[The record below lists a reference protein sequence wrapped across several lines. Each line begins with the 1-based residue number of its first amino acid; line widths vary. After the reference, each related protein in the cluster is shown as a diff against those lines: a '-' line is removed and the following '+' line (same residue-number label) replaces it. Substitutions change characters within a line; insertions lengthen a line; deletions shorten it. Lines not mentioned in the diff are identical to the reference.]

1 VERTDEQLA
10 SASQDGDTRAFG
22 ILVERLRAPL
32 IGYATGLLGGQED
45 AEELAQEAFLIA
57 WQKIAGLR
65 EPARVNAWICR
76 IAHNLAVK
84 RPKRIR
90 TQPLREDPPM
100 GSGPKP
106 QPRLLGLL
114 AAVARLSE
122 PHREVISRKHFAG
135 HSGEEIARQLGI
147 PVGTVKSRLSRA
159 YAELR
164 TMLVEQENS
173 EST

>member
-1 VERTDEQLA
+1 MQRTDEQLA
-10 SASQDGDTRAFG
+10 SASQQGDTRAFG

-32 IGYATGLLGGQED
+32 IGYVTGLLGRRED
-45 AEELAQEAFLIA
+45 AEELAQETFLIA

-65 EPARVNAWICR
+65 APARVNTWIYR

-84 RPKRIR
+84 RPKRIP
-90 TQPLREDPPM
+90 TQPLTEDPPVS
-100 GSGPKP
+100 SGGKP
-106 QPRLLGLL
+106 HPRLLGLL

-135 HSGEEIARQLGI
+135 YSGEEIARQLGI

-164 TMLVEQENS
+164 AMLVEQESN

>member
-10 SASQDGDTRAFG
+10 CASQEGDTRAFG

-32 IGYATGLLGGQED
+32 IGYATGLLRTRED
-45 AEELAQEAFLIA
+45 AEELAQETFLIA

-65 EPARVNAWICR
+65 APARVNAWIYR
-76 IAHNLAVK
+76 IAYNLAIK
-84 RPKRIR
+84 RPKQIP
-90 TQPLREDPPM
+90 TQPLTEDPPIK
-100 GSGPKP
+100 SGGKH

-122 PHREVISRKHFAG
+122 PQREVISRKHFAG
-135 HSGEEIARQLGI
+135 YSGEEIARQLGI
-147 PVGTVKSRLSRA
+147 PVGTVRSRLSRA

-164 TMLVEQENS
+164 AMLIEQES
-173 EST
+173 G